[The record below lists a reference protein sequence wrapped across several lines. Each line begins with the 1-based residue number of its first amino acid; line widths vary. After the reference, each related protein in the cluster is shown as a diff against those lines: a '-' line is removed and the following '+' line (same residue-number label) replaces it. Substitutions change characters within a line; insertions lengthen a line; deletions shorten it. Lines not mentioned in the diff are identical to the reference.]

1 MDGRSTHSFSLSS
14 LAVTLFSVYFF
25 LFVLLWGFF
34 ASCTSVIA
42 KADIYFKYS
51 DDTAILSILLGNS
64 DSLLV
69 YKQSS
74 SDSSWSVSKI
84 QVKSYK

>member
-1 MDGRSTHSFSLSS
+1 MKHSLFLTVIISTHSVLC
-14 LAVTLFSVYFF
+14 LFFVCLFCYGVY
-25 LFVLLWGFF
+25 F
-34 ASCTSVIA
+34 ASCKSVTT
-42 KADIYFKYS
+42 KSDIYFKYS
-51 DDTAILSILLGNS
+51 DDTAVLSILLGNS

-74 SDSSWSVSKI
+74 SDSSWSVNKF

>member
-1 MDGRSTHSFSLSS
+1 MKHSLFLTVIISTYSVLC
-14 LAVTLFSVYFF
+14 LFFC
-25 LFVLLWGFF
+25 LFCYGVFF
-34 ASCTSVIA
+34 ASCTSVTT

-74 SDSSWSVSKI
+74 SDSSWSVSKF

>member
-1 MDGRSTHSFSLSS
+1 MNHSLFLTVIISTHSVLC
-14 LAVTLFSVYFF
+14 LFF
-25 LFVLLWGFF
+25 FVLFCYGVYF
-34 ASCTSVIA
+34 ASCTAVTA

-69 YKQSS
+69 CKQSS
-74 SDSSWSVSKI
+74 SDSSWSVNKF